1 MAKAKL
7 GIGQMEINKKFE
19 SFEEAYKYAKNLK
32 QFIYDVCKRKAH
44 KGWMAQ
50 AMIVVSETKRNA
62 SRLKSINGKYELV
75 YNDVIIDKVYKGEFK
90 TDWHIHILVVSKPCD
105 SFRKAIKNYVDRNW
119 IKVENIYD
127 YEDFDEEDFKKK
139 VYRKYCNINM
149 AKYFIEQS
157 SARLFCNYNFGNDED
172 IKYSLNDYFKEYMK
186 LEDKKRKAYRKY
198 FKHGSEERLLRDL
211 EKAKSKF
218 KEIEDFYYSLTE
230 KKDKEIVK
238 EFLEFVDNR
247 EHNKKFGKRE
257 KWFDLQTILGND
269 IDEIDL
275 FLGE

>member
-50 AMIVVSETKRNA
+50 AMIVVSETKRDA
-62 SRLKSINGKYELV
+62 SRLKCIDGKYKLV
-75 YNDVIIDKVYKGEFK
+75 YNNDVIDKVYKGAFK
-90 TDWHIHILVVSKPCD
+90 TDWHLHILVVSKPCNA
-105 SFRKAIKNYVDRNW
+105 FRQAIKNYVDKNW

-127 YEDFDEEDFKKK
+127 YEDFNEEDFKKK
-139 VYRKYCNINM
+139 VYKKYCNINM

-157 SARLFCNYNFGNDED
+157 SARLFCSYNFSGNED
-172 IKYSLNDYFKEYMK
+172 IKYGLDVYFKEYMK
-186 LEDKKRKAYRKY
+186 LEDKRRKAYRKY
-198 FKHGSEERLLRDL
+198 FRHGSEERLLKDL
-211 EKAKSKF
+211 EKAESKF
-218 KEIEDFYYSLTE
+218 KEIEDYYYSLTE
-230 KKDKEIVK
+230 KEDKEMVK

-247 EHNKKFGKRE
+247 EHEKKFKNRKRMH
-257 KWFDLQTILGND
+257 DLQKILSND
-269 IDEIDL
+269 IEEIDL
-275 FLGE
+275 FAGW